1 MDLDRMESTNHLMTR
16 KVRARRKLMA
26 PNQQEEQLLQMRN
39 QRTER
44 LVVKCSK
51 YHQHPA
57 NKAVLKI
64 MMMERKKRKEINSQ
78 RNLKIDVIE

>member
-1 MDLDRMESTNHLMTR
+1 MASAKITSTSRWMTR
-16 KVRARRKLMA
+16 RLKARRRRMA
-26 PNQQEEQLLQMRN
+26 PNQQEAQQLQMRN

-44 LVVKCSK
+44 QTAKCSK
-51 YHQHPA
+51 CRRHLA
-57 NKAVLKI
+57 SKAVLKI

>member
-1 MDLDRMESTNHLMTR
+1 MDLARTTSTNHLMTR
-16 KVRARRKLMA
+16 RAKARKK
-26 PNQQEEQLLQMRN
+26 PTVPSQQEEPLLQMRN

-44 LVVKCSK
+44 RVVKCSK
-51 YHQHPA
+51 YHRHLP

>member
-1 MDLDRMESTNHLMTR
+1 MGLVKTTSTSHLMTR
-16 KVRARRKLMA
+16 RVKARKKQTE
-26 PNQQEEQLLQMRN
+26 PNLQAEQQPRMRN

-44 LVVKCSK
+44 LVDKYSK
-51 YHQHPA
+51 YHRHPA
-57 NKAVLKI
+57 NKAALKI